1 MSKKNFMKAMG
12 LVSDSALNRYA
23 KFERNLEKE
32 KSNKKARLIR
42 IAAIA
47 ACFAILI
54 AAVPVSLM
62 LRDDRGGELI
72 IERDYFVMDG
82 AAVKQLNSS
91 EFKPTRIAG
100 KVSDEFKDAAADFA
114 FELLKESNKAG
125 YEGDSLLVSPLSVM
139 LALSMTA
146 NGAEGE
152 TLKQFEK
159 VLGGKMDI
167 DSLNA
172 QLFNY
177 TSTLT
182 STEKAKFNL
191 ANAVWL
197 TSDPSFS
204 VNRHFISRIENTF
217 DADIVAADMTNP
229 ATVDEINSWVK
240 KETFDMIDKI
250 IDRGTLN
257 KDSVMVLL
265 NAIAFDAIWETEISD
280 KGCFE
285 DYFYGTDGKKAVTFM
300 RTPGDRYLEGDN
312 EIGFIKN
319 YADGNYAFLALLPNE
334 GIEIG
339 DYVKSLTGEEF
350 LEIYGDS
357 YKNLCEV
364 KAVMP
369 HFTFDCNINMNDI
382 LKEMGIKEAFNPL
395 KADLSG
401 IGVSENGDLYI
412 GQVLHKTHIEL
423 DNKGTKAAA
432 VTGVFVYATCS
443 APTNVKY
450 VTLDRPFV
458 YAIIDTQTGL
468 PVFLGVC
475 ENISGQK

>member
-1 MSKKNFMKAMG
+1 MSKKNLMKAMS
-12 LVSDSALNRYA
+12 LVSDNAINRHA
-23 KFERNLEKE
+23 RFERELEKE
-32 KSNKKARLIR
+32 KKNNKARLVR

-54 AAVPVSLM
+54 AAIPVSFM
-62 LRDDRGGELI
+62 VRDARGGEPI
-72 IERDYFVMDG
+72 IEHDYFVMVG
-82 AAVKQLNSS
+82 SELKQLTSE
-91 EFKPTRIAG
+91 EFKPTRVAG
-100 KVSDEFKDAAADFA
+100 EVSDEFKDAAASFA
-114 FELLKESNKAG
+114 FELLKESNKAD

-167 DSLNA
+167 DDLNA

-177 TSTLT
+177 TSSLS

-197 TSDPSFS
+197 TSSPSFS

-240 KETFDMIDKI
+240 KETFDMINKI
-250 IDRGTLN
+250 IDEGSLDERTI
-257 KDSVMVLL
+257 MVLL
-265 NAIAFDAIWETEISD
+265 NAIAFDAQWQNEISD
-280 KGCFE
+280 KSCFE
-285 DYFYGTDGKKAVTFM
+285 DDFNGIAGKKTVTFM
-300 RTPGDRYLEGDN
+300 RTSGNRYLEGNN

-319 YADGNYAFLALLPNE
+319 YAGGDYAFLALLPDE
-334 GIEIG
+334 GIDIN
-339 DYVKSLTGEEF
+339 DYVASLSGKEF
-350 LEIYGDS
+350 LKICDEDFGDK
-357 YKNLCEV
+357 YEV
-364 KAVMP
+364 NTVIP
-369 HFTFDCNINMNDI
+369 HFSFDCSLSMVGV
-382 LKEMGIKEAFNPL
+382 LEKMGIKDAFNPFT
-395 KADLSG
+395 ADFSG
-401 IGVSENGDLYI
+401 MGESTNGALYI
-412 GQVLHKTHIEL
+412 SDVIHKTHIEL

-432 VTGVFVYATCS
+432 VTGVVVNCYTAYIP
-443 APTNVKY
+443 AKVKNV
-450 VTLDRPFV
+450 VLDRPFV

-468 PVFLGVC
+468 PIFLGVC
-475 ENISGQK
+475 ENICGQ

>member
-12 LVSDSALNRYA
+12 TVSDATLNRYA

-32 KSNKKARLIR
+32 KNNKKARLIR

-54 AAVPVSLM
+54 AAIPVSFM
-62 LRDDRGGELI
+62 LRDGGGDPI

-91 EFKPTRIAG
+91 EFKPTRVAG
-100 KVSDEFKDAAADFA
+100 KVSDEFKDAAANFA

-152 TLKQFEK
+152 TLKQFEE

-177 TSTLT
+177 TSSL
-182 STEKAKFNL
+182 SSSEKAKFNL

-197 TSDPSFS
+197 TSAPTFS
-204 VNRHFISRIENTF
+204 VNRNFISRIENTF

-229 ATVDEINSWVK
+229 ATADEINSWVK

-250 IDRGTLN
+250 IDEGSLDGRTI
-257 KDSVMVLL
+257 MVLL
-265 NAIAFDAIWETEISD
+265 NAIAFDAKWAIEIAD
-280 KGCFE
+280 KSCFE
-285 DYFYGTDGKKAVTFM
+285 DYFNGTDGKNTVTYAVRM
-300 RTPGDRYLEGDN
+300 VP
-312 EIGFIKN
+312 
-319 YADGNYAFLALLPNE
+319 
-334 GIEIG
+334 
-339 DYVKSLTGEEF
+339 
-350 LEIYGDS
+350 
-357 YKNLCEV
+357 
-364 KAVMP
+364 
-369 HFTFDCNINMNDI
+369 
-382 LKEMGIKEAFNPL
+382 
-395 KADLSG
+395 
-401 IGVSENGDLYI
+401 
-412 GQVLHKTHIEL
+412 
-423 DNKGTKAAA
+423 
-432 VTGVFVYATCS
+432 
-443 APTNVKY
+443 
-450 VTLDRPFV
+450 
-458 YAIIDTQTGL
+458 
-468 PVFLGVC
+468 
-475 ENISGQK
+475 

>member
-12 LVSDSALNRYA
+12 LVSDNALNRYA
-23 KFERNLEKE
+23 KFERNLENQK
-32 KSNKKARLIR
+32 KNKKARLIR

-54 AAVPVSLM
+54 AAIPVSLM
-62 LRDDRGGELI
+62 LRDDRGGEPI

-91 EFKPTRIAG
+91 EFKPTRVAG
-100 KVSDEFKDAAADFA
+100 EVSDEFKDAAANFA

-152 TLKQFEK
+152 TLKQFET

-217 DADIVAADMTNP
+217 DADIVAADMPNP

-250 IDRGTLN
+250 IDEGSLDEQTI
-257 KDSVMVLL
+257 MVLL
-265 NAIAFDAIWETEISD
+265 NAIAFDAKWQNEISD
-280 KGCFE
+280 KSCFE
-285 DYFYGTDGKKAVTFM
+285 DDFNGTAGKKTVTFM
-300 RTPGDRYLEGDN
+300 RTHGNRYLEGNN

-319 YADGNYAFLALLPNE
+319 YAGGDYAFLALLPDE
-334 GIEIG
+334 GIDIN
-339 DYVKSLTGEEF
+339 DYVASLSGKEF
-350 LEIYGDS
+350 LKICDEDFGDK
-357 YKNLCEV
+357 YEV
-364 KAVMP
+364 NTVIP
-369 HFTFDCNINMNDI
+369 HFSFDCSLSMAGV
-382 LKEMGIKEAFNPL
+382 LEKMGIKDAFNPFT
-395 KADLSG
+395 ADFSG
-401 IGVSENGDLYI
+401 MGESTNGALYI
-412 GQVLHKTHIEL
+412 SDVIHKTHIEL

-432 VTGVFVYATCS
+432 VTGVVVNCYTAYIP
-443 APTNVKY
+443 AKVKNV
-450 VTLDRPFV
+450 VLDRPFV

-475 ENISGQK
+475 ENISG

>member
-12 LVSDSALNRYA
+12 LVSDSALNRYV
-23 KFERNLEKE
+23 KFERDLDKE
-32 KSNKKARLIR
+32 KKNKKARLVR

-54 AAVPVSLM
+54 AAIPVSLM
-62 LRDDRGGELI
+62 LRDDRGGEPI

-250 IDRGTLN
+250 IDEGLLDEQTI
-257 KDSVMVLL
+257 MVLL
-265 NAIAFDAIWETEISD
+265 NAIAFDAQWQNEISD
-280 KGCFE
+280 KNCFE
-285 DYFYGTDGKKAVTFM
+285 DDFNGTDGKKTVTFM

-319 YADGNYAFLALLPNE
+319 YADGNYAFLALLPDE
-334 GIEIG
+334 GIDIN
-339 DYVKSLTGEEF
+339 DYVASLSGKEF
-350 LEIYGDS
+350 LKICDEDFGDK
-357 YKNLCEV
+357 YEV
-364 KAVMP
+364 NTVIP
-369 HFTFDCNINMNDI
+369 HFSFDCSLSMAGV
-382 LKEMGIKEAFNPL
+382 LEKMGIKDAFNPFT
-395 KADLSG
+395 ADFSG
-401 IGVSENGDLYI
+401 MGESTNGALYI
-412 GQVLHKTHIEL
+412 SDVLHKTHIEL

-432 VTGVFVYATCS
+432 VTGVVVKATGIS
-443 APTNVKY
+443 IPATVKNV
-450 VTLDRPFV
+450 VLDRPFV

-475 ENISGQK
+475 ENISG

>member
-23 KFERNLEKE
+23 KFERDLDKE
-32 KSNKKARLIR
+32 KKNKKVRLVR

-54 AAVPVSLM
+54 AAIPVSLM
-62 LRDDRGGELI
+62 LRDDRGGEPI

-91 EFKPTRIAG
+91 EFKPTRVAG

-240 KETFDMIDKI
+240 KETFDMINKI
-250 IDRGTLN
+250 IDEGSLDEQTI
-257 KDSVMVLL
+257 MVLL
-265 NAIAFDAIWETEISD
+265 NAIAFDAQWQNEISD
-280 KGCFE
+280 KSCFE
-285 DYFYGTDGKKAVTFM
+285 DDFNGTAGKKTVTFM
-300 RTPGDRYLEGDN
+300 RTHGNRYLEGNN

-319 YADGNYAFLALLPNE
+319 YAGGDYAFLALLPDE
-334 GIEIG
+334 GIDIN
-339 DYVKSLTGEEF
+339 DYVASLSGKEF
-350 LEIYGDS
+350 LKICEKDFGDK
-357 YKNLCEV
+357 YEV
-364 KAVMP
+364 NTVIP
-369 HFTFDCNINMNDI
+369 HFSFDCSLSMAGV
-382 LKEMGIKEAFNPL
+382 LEKMGIKDAFNPFT
-395 KADLSG
+395 ADLSG
-401 IGVSENGDLYI
+401 MGESTNGALYI
-412 GQVLHKTHIEL
+412 SDVIHKTHIEL

-432 VTGVFVYATCS
+432 VTGVVVNCYTAYIP
-443 APTNVKY
+443 AKVKNV
-450 VTLDRPFV
+450 VLDRPFV

-475 ENISGQK
+475 ENIGG

>member
-12 LVSDSALNRYA
+12 LASDNALNRYA
-23 KFERNLEKE
+23 KFERDLDKE
-32 KSNKKARLIR
+32 KKNKKVRLVR

-54 AAVPVSLM
+54 AAIPVSLM
-62 LRDDRGGELI
+62 LRDDRGGEPI

-91 EFKPTRIAG
+91 EFKPTRVAG
-100 KVSDEFKDAAADFA
+100 KVSDEFKDAAANFA

-197 TSDPSFS
+197 TSAPTFS

-240 KETFDMIDKI
+240 KETFNMINKI
-250 IDRGTLN
+250 IDEGSLDGQTI
-257 KDSVMVLL
+257 MVLL
-265 NAIAFDAIWETEISD
+265 NAIAFDAKWQNEISD
-280 KGCFE
+280 KSCFE
-285 DYFYGTDGKKAVTFM
+285 DDFNGTDGKKTVTFM
-300 RTPGDRYLEGDN
+300 RTPGDRYLEGNN

-319 YADGNYAFLALLPNE
+319 YAGGDYAFLALLPDE
-334 GIEIG
+334 GIDVN
-339 DYVKSLTGEEF
+339 DYVASLSGKEF
-350 LEIYGDS
+350 LKICDKDFGDR
-357 YKNLCEV
+357 YEV
-364 KAVMP
+364 NTVIP
-369 HFTFDCNINMNDI
+369 HFSFDCSLSMAGV
-382 LKEMGIKEAFNPL
+382 LGEMGIKDAFSPFA
-395 KADLSG
+395 ADFSG
-401 IGVSENGDLYI
+401 MGESTNGALHISD
-412 GQVLHKTHIEL
+412 VLHKTHIEL

-432 VTGVFVYATCS
+432 VTGVVVKATGMS
-443 APTNVKY
+443 LPATVKNV
-450 VTLDRPFV
+450 VLDRPFV

-475 ENISGQK
+475 ENIGG

>member
-12 LVSDSALNRYA
+12 TVSDATLNRYA

-54 AAVPVSLM
+54 AAIPVSFM
-62 LRDDRGGELI
+62 LRDGGGDPI
-72 IERDYFVMDG
+72 IERDYFAMDG
-82 AAVKQLNSS
+82 AAVKQLTSS
-91 EFKPTRIAG
+91 KFKPTRIAG
-100 KVSDEFKDAAADFA
+100 KVSDEFRNAAANFA
-114 FELLKESNKAG
+114 FELLKESNKAD

-152 TLKQFEK
+152 TLKQFEE

-177 TSTLT
+177 TSSL
-182 STEKAKFNL
+182 SSSEKAKFNL

-197 TSDPSFS
+197 TSAPTFS
-204 VNRHFISRIENTF
+204 VNRNFISRIENTF

-229 ATVDEINSWVK
+229 ATADEINSWVK

-250 IDRGTLN
+250 IDEGSLDGRTI
-257 KDSVMVLL
+257 MVLL
-265 NAIAFDAIWETEISD
+265 NALAFDAQWRNEISD
-280 KGCFE
+280 KNCFE
-285 DYFYGTDGKKAVTFM
+285 DDFNGTDGKNTVTFM
-300 RTPGDRYLEGDN
+300 RTPGNRYLEGNN

-319 YADGNYAFLALLPNE
+319 YADGNYAFLALLPDE
-334 GIEIG
+334 GIDIN
-339 DYVKSLTGEEF
+339 DYVASLSGKEF
-350 LEIYGDS
+350 LNICEKDFGDK
-357 YKNLCEV
+357 YEV
-364 KAVMP
+364 NTVIP
-369 HFTFDCNINMNDI
+369 HFSFDCSLSMAGV
-382 LKEMGIKEAFNPL
+382 LGKMGIKDAFNPFT
-395 KADLSG
+395 ADLSG
-401 IGVSENGDLYI
+401 MGESTNGALHISE
-412 GQVLHKTHIEL
+412 VLHKTHIEL

-432 VTGVFVYATCS
+432 VTGVVVKATGIS
-443 APTNVKY
+443 IPATVKK
-450 VTLDRPFV
+450 VVLDRPFV

-468 PVFLGVC
+468 PIFLGVC
-475 ENISGQK
+475 ENISG

>member
-12 LVSDSALNRYA
+12 LASDNALNRYA
-23 KFERNLEKE
+23 KFERDLDKE
-32 KSNKKARLIR
+32 KKNKKARLIR

-54 AAVPVSLM
+54 AAIPVSLM
-62 LRDDRGGELI
+62 LRDDRGGEPI

-91 EFKPTRIAG
+91 EFKPTRVAG
-100 KVSDEFKDAAADFA
+100 EVSDEFKDAAANFA

-197 TSDPSFS
+197 TSAPTFS

-250 IDRGTLN
+250 VNRGALN
-257 KDSVMVLL
+257 EDSVMVLL

-319 YADGNYAFLALLPNE
+319 YADGNYAFLALLPDE

-350 LEIYGDS
+350 LEIYDDS

-364 KAVMP
+364 NAVMP
-369 HFTFDCNINMNDI
+369 QFTFDCDINMNDI
-382 LKEMGIKEAFNPL
+382 LKEMGIKEAFNPFE
-395 KADLSG
+395 ADLSG

-443 APTNVKY
+443 APSNVKY

-468 PVFLGVC
+468 PIFLGVC
-475 ENISGQK
+475 ENISGQ

>member
-23 KFERNLEKE
+23 KFERDLDKEKE
-32 KSNKKARLIR
+32 NKKVRLVR

-54 AAVPVSLM
+54 AAIPVSLM

-91 EFKPTRIAG
+91 EFKPTRVAG

-240 KETFDMIDKI
+240 KETFNMINKI
-250 IDRGTLN
+250 IDEGSLDEQTI
-257 KDSVMVLL
+257 MVLL
-265 NAIAFDAIWETEISD
+265 NAIAFDAQWQNEISD
-280 KGCFE
+280 KSCFE
-285 DYFYGTDGKKAVTFM
+285 DDFNGTAGKKTVTFM
-300 RTPGDRYLEGDN
+300 RTHGNRYLEGNN

-319 YADGNYAFLALLPNE
+319 YAGGDYAFLALLPDE
-334 GIEIG
+334 GIDIN
-339 DYVKSLTGEEF
+339 DYVASLSGKEF
-350 LEIYGDS
+350 LKICDEDFGDK
-357 YKNLCEV
+357 YEV
-364 KAVMP
+364 NTVIP
-369 HFTFDCNINMNDI
+369 HFSFDCSLSMAGV
-382 LKEMGIKEAFNPL
+382 LEKMGIKDAFNPFT
-395 KADLSG
+395 ADLSG
-401 IGVSENGDLYI
+401 MGESTNGALYI
-412 GQVLHKTHIEL
+412 SDVLHKTHIEL

-432 VTGVFVYATCS
+432 VTGVVVKGYTAS
-443 APTNVKY
+443 IPAKVKNV
-450 VTLDRPFV
+450 VLDRPFV

-475 ENISGQK
+475 ENISG

>member
-12 LVSDSALNRYA
+12 LVSDNALNRYA
-23 KFERNLEKE
+23 KFERDLDKE
-32 KSNKKARLIR
+32 KKNKKARLIR

-62 LRDDRGGELI
+62 LRDDRGGEPI

-91 EFKPTRIAG
+91 EFKPTRVAG

-240 KETFDMIDKI
+240 KETFDMINKI
-250 IDRGTLN
+250 IDEGSLDEQTI
-257 KDSVMVLL
+257 MVLL
-265 NAIAFDAIWETEISD
+265 NAIAFDAQWQNEISD
-280 KGCFE
+280 KSCFE
-285 DYFYGTDGKKAVTFM
+285 DDFNGTAGKKTVTFM

-319 YADGNYAFLALLPNE
+319 YAGGDYAFLALLPDE
-334 GIEIG
+334 GIDIN
-339 DYVKSLTGEEF
+339 DYVASLSGKEF
-350 LEIYGDS
+350 LKICDEDFGDK
-357 YKNLCEV
+357 YEV
-364 KAVMP
+364 NTVIP
-369 HFTFDCNINMNDI
+369 HFSFDCSLSMAGV
-382 LKEMGIKEAFNPL
+382 LEKMGIKDAFNPFT
-395 KADLSG
+395 ADFSG
-401 IGVSENGDLYI
+401 MGESTNGALYI
-412 GQVLHKTHIEL
+412 SDVLHKTHIEL

-432 VTGVFVYATCS
+432 VTAVVVKATGLS
-443 APTNVKY
+443 ASVTVKNV
-450 VTLDRPFV
+450 VLDRPFV

-475 ENISGQK
+475 ENISG

>member
-32 KSNKKARLIR
+32 KSNKKARLVR

-62 LRDDRGGELI
+62 LRDDRGGEPI

-82 AAVKQLNSS
+82 AVVKQLNSS
-91 EFKPTRIAG
+91 EFKPTRVAG
-100 KVSDEFKDAAADFA
+100 KVSDEFKDAAANFA

-197 TSDPSFS
+197 TSAPTFS

-240 KETFDMIDKI
+240 KETFDMINKI
-250 IDRGTLN
+250 IDEGSLDEQTI
-257 KDSVMVLL
+257 MVLL
-265 NAIAFDAIWETEISD
+265 NAIAFDAQWQNEISD
-280 KGCFE
+280 KSCFE
-285 DYFYGTDGKKAVTFM
+285 DDFNGTAGKKTVTFM
-300 RTPGDRYLEGDN
+300 RTPGNRYLEGNN

-319 YADGNYAFLALLPNE
+319 YAGGDYAFLALLPDE
-334 GIEIG
+334 GIDIN
-339 DYVKSLTGEEF
+339 DYVASLSGKEF
-350 LEIYGDS
+350 LKICDEDFGDK
-357 YKNLCEV
+357 YEV
-364 KAVMP
+364 NTVIP
-369 HFTFDCNINMNDI
+369 HFSFDCSLSMAGV
-382 LKEMGIKEAFNPL
+382 LEKMGIKDAFNPFT
-395 KADLSG
+395 ADLSG
-401 IGVSENGDLYI
+401 MGESTNGALYI
-412 GQVLHKTHIEL
+412 SDVLHKTHIEL

-432 VTGVFVYATCS
+432 VTGVVVKGYAAS
-443 APTNVKY
+443 IPAKVKNV
-450 VTLDRPFV
+450 VLDRPFV

-475 ENISGQK
+475 ENISG

>member
-12 LVSDSALNRYA
+12 LASDNALNRYA
-23 KFERNLEKE
+23 KFERDLDKE
-32 KSNKKARLIR
+32 KKNKKARLVC

-54 AAVPVSLM
+54 AAIPVSLM
-62 LRDDRGGELI
+62 LRDDRGGEPI

-91 EFKPTRIAG
+91 EFKPTRVAG

-167 DSLNA
+167 DSLSA

-250 IDRGTLN
+250 IDEGSLDGQTI
-257 KDSVMVLL
+257 MVLL
-265 NAIAFDAIWETEISD
+265 NAIAFDAQWQNEISD
-280 KGCFE
+280 KSCFE
-285 DYFYGTDGKKAVTFM
+285 DDFNGTAGKKTVTFM
-300 RTPGDRYLEGDN
+300 RTHGNRYLEGNN

-319 YADGNYAFLALLPNE
+319 YAGGDYAFLALLPDE
-334 GIEIG
+334 GIDIN
-339 DYVKSLTGEEF
+339 DYVASLSGNEF
-350 LEIYGDS
+350 LKICDEDFGDK
-357 YKNLCEV
+357 YEV
-364 KAVMP
+364 NTVIP
-369 HFTFDCNINMNDI
+369 HFSFDCSLSMAGV
-382 LKEMGIKEAFNPL
+382 LEKMGIKDAFNPFT
-395 KADLSG
+395 ADLSG
-401 IGVSENGDLYI
+401 MGEYTNGALYI
-412 GQVLHKTHIEL
+412 SDVLHKTHIEL

-432 VTGVFVYATCS
+432 VTGVVVNGYGASIPATVK
-443 APTNVKY
+443 NV
-450 VTLDRPFV
+450 VLDRPFV

-475 ENISGQK
+475 ENISG

>member
-1 MSKKNFMKAMG
+1 MSKKNFLKAMG
-12 LVSDSALNRYA
+12 LASDSALNRYA
-23 KFERNLEKE
+23 KFERDLDKE
-32 KSNKKARLIR
+32 KKNKKARLVR

-54 AAVPVSLM
+54 AAIPVSLM
-62 LRDDRGGELI
+62 LRDDRGGEPI

-91 EFKPTRIAG
+91 EFKPTRVAG
-100 KVSDEFKDAAADFA
+100 EVSDEFKDAAADFA

-167 DSLNA
+167 DSLNT

-240 KETFDMIDKI
+240 KETFDMINKI
-250 IDRGTLN
+250 IDEGSLDEQTI
-257 KDSVMVLL
+257 MVLL
-265 NAIAFDAIWETEISD
+265 NAIAFDAKWQNEISD
-280 KGCFE
+280 KSCFE
-285 DYFYGTDGKKAVTFM
+285 DDFNGTAGKKTVTFM
-300 RTPGDRYLEGDN
+300 RTPGNRYLEGNN

-319 YADGNYAFLALLPNE
+319 YAGGDYAFLALLPDE
-334 GIEIG
+334 GIDIN
-339 DYVKSLTGEEF
+339 DYVASLSGKEF
-350 LEIYGDS
+350 LKICDEDFGDK
-357 YKNLCEV
+357 YEV
-364 KAVMP
+364 NTVIP
-369 HFTFDCNINMNDI
+369 HFSFDCSLSMAGV
-382 LKEMGIKEAFNPL
+382 LEKMGIKDAFNPFT
-395 KADLSG
+395 ADFSG
-401 IGVSENGDLYI
+401 MGESTNGALYI
-412 GQVLHKTHIEL
+412 SDVIHKTHIDL

-432 VTGVFVYATCS
+432 VTGVVVKGYGAS
-443 APTNVKY
+443 IPAKVKNV
-450 VTLDRPFV
+450 VLDRPFV

-468 PVFLGVC
+468 PIFLGVC
-475 ENISGQK
+475 ENVN

>member
-1 MSKKNFMKAMG
+1 MSKKNFLKAMG
-12 LVSDSALNRYA
+12 LASDSALNRYA
-23 KFERNLEKE
+23 KFERDLDKE
-32 KSNKKARLIR
+32 KKNKKARLVR

-54 AAVPVSLM
+54 AAIPVSLM
-62 LRDDRGGELI
+62 LRDDRGGEPI

-91 EFKPTRIAG
+91 EFKPTRVAG
-100 KVSDEFKDAAADFA
+100 EVSDEFKDAAADFA

-167 DSLNA
+167 DSLNT

-240 KETFDMIDKI
+240 KETFDMINKI
-250 IDRGTLN
+250 IDEGSLDEQTI
-257 KDSVMVLL
+257 MVLL
-265 NAIAFDAIWETEISD
+265 NAIAFDAKWQNEISD
-280 KGCFE
+280 KSCFE
-285 DYFYGTDGKKAVTFM
+285 DDFNGTAGKKTVTFM

-319 YADGNYAFLALLPNE
+319 YAGGDYAFLALLPDE
-334 GIEIG
+334 GIDIN
-339 DYVKSLTGEEF
+339 DYVASLSGKEF
-350 LEIYGDS
+350 LKICDEDFGDK
-357 YKNLCEV
+357 YEV
-364 KAVMP
+364 NTVIP
-369 HFTFDCNINMNDI
+369 HFSFDCSLSMAGV
-382 LKEMGIKEAFNPL
+382 LEKMGIKDAFNPFT
-395 KADLSG
+395 ADFSG
-401 IGVSENGDLYI
+401 MGESTNGALYI
-412 GQVLHKTHIEL
+412 SDVIHKTHIDL

-432 VTGVFVYATCS
+432 VTGVVVKGYGAS
-443 APTNVKY
+443 IPAKVKNV
-450 VTLDRPFV
+450 VLDRPFV

-468 PVFLGVC
+468 PIFLGVC
-475 ENISGQK
+475 ENVN

>member
-12 LVSDSALNRYA
+12 AVSDKNIERYA
-23 KFERNLEKE
+23 QFERILEK
-32 KSNKKARLIR
+32 KNKKARLIR
-42 IAAIA
+42 ITAIA
-47 ACFAILI
+47 ACFAIMI
-54 AAVPVSLM
+54 AAIPVSLM
-62 LRDDRGGELI
+62 LRDDRGGEPI

-82 AAVKQLNSS
+82 AAVKQLTSS
-91 EFKPTRIAG
+91 EFKPTRVAG
-100 KVSDEFKDAAADFA
+100 KVSDEFRDAAANFA
-114 FELLKESNKAG
+114 FELLKESNKAE

-146 NGAEGE
+146 NGAESE
-152 TLKQFEK
+152 TLKQFED

-177 TSTLT
+177 TSSLT
-182 STEKAKFNL
+182 STDKAKFNL

-250 IDRGTLN
+250 IDEGSLDGQTI
-257 KDSVMVLL
+257 MVLL
-265 NAIAFDAIWETEISD
+265 NAIAFDAQWQNEISD
-280 KGCFE
+280 KSCFE
-285 DYFYGTDGKKAVTFM
+285 DYFNGTDGKKAVTFM
-300 RTPGDRYLEGDN
+300 RTPGNRYLEGNN

-319 YADGNYAFLALLPNE
+319 YAGGDYAFLALLPDE
-334 GIEIG
+334 GIDIN
-339 DYVKSLTGEEF
+339 DYVASLSGKEF
-350 LEIYGDS
+350 LKICEKDFGDL
-357 YKNLCEV
+357 YEV
-364 KAVMP
+364 NTVIP
-369 HFTFDCNINMNDI
+369 HFSFDCSLSMAGV
-382 LKEMGIKEAFNPL
+382 LGKMGIKDAFSPFT
-395 KADLSG
+395 ADLSG
-401 IGVSENGDLYI
+401 MGESAIGALHISE
-412 GQVLHKTHIEL
+412 VLHKTHIEL

-432 VTGVFVYATCS
+432 VTGVVVKATGMS
-443 APTNVKY
+443 ASVTVKNV
-450 VTLDRPFV
+450 VLDRPFV

-468 PVFLGVC
+468 PIFLGVC

>member
-23 KFERNLEKE
+23 KFERDLDKE
-32 KSNKKARLIR
+32 KKNKKVRLVR

-54 AAVPVSLM
+54 AAIPVSLM
-62 LRDDRGGELI
+62 LRDDRGGEPI

-91 EFKPTRIAG
+91 EFKPTRVAG

-240 KETFDMIDKI
+240 KETFDMINKI
-250 IDRGTLN
+250 IDEGSLDEQTI
-257 KDSVMVLL
+257 MVLL
-265 NAIAFDAIWETEISD
+265 NAIAFDAQWQNEISD
-280 KGCFE
+280 KSCFE
-285 DYFYGTDGKKAVTFM
+285 DDFNGTAGKKTVTFM
-300 RTPGDRYLEGDN
+300 RTSGNRYLEGNN

-319 YADGNYAFLALLPNE
+319 YAGGDYAFLALLPDE
-334 GIEIG
+334 GIDIN
-339 DYVKSLTGEEF
+339 DYVASLSGKEF
-350 LEIYGDS
+350 LKICDEDFGDK
-357 YKNLCEV
+357 YEV
-364 KAVMP
+364 NTVIP
-369 HFTFDCNINMNDI
+369 HFSFDCSLSMVGV
-382 LKEMGIKEAFNPL
+382 LEKMGIKDAFNPFT
-395 KADLSG
+395 ADFSG
-401 IGVSENGDLYI
+401 MGESTNGALYI
-412 GQVLHKTHIEL
+412 SDVIHKTHIEL

-432 VTGVFVYATCS
+432 VTGVVVNCYTAYIP
-443 APTNVKY
+443 AKVKNV
-450 VTLDRPFV
+450 VLDRPFV

-475 ENISGQK
+475 ENIGG

>member
-12 LVSDSALNRYA
+12 AVSDKNIERYA
-23 KFERNLEKE
+23 QFERILEK
-32 KSNKKARLIR
+32 KNKKARLIR
-42 IAAIA
+42 ITAIA

-54 AAVPVSLM
+54 AAIPVSLM
-62 LRDDRGGELI
+62 LRDDRPAEPI

-82 AAVKQLNSS
+82 AAVKQLTSS
-91 EFKPTRIAG
+91 EFKPTRVAG
-100 KVSDEFKDAAADFA
+100 KVSDEFRDAAANFA
-114 FELLKESNKAG
+114 FELLKESNKAE

-177 TSTLT
+177 TSSLT
-182 STEKAKFNL
+182 STDKAKFNL

-197 TSDPSFS
+197 TSAPTFS

-250 IDRGTLN
+250 LKPEDLD
-257 KDSVMVLL
+257 KDSIMVLL
-265 NAIAFDAIWETEISD
+265 NAIAFDAIWEVTVED
-280 KGCFE
+280 DQCFE
-285 DYFYGTDGKKAVTFM
+285 KIFHGIDGDTTATFM
-300 RTPGDRYLEGDN
+300 KTKTDRYIYGEN
-312 EIGFIKN
+312 ETGFIKN
-319 YADGNYAFLALLPNE
+319 YADGNYAFMALLPDEN
-334 GIEIG
+334 IAIG
-339 DYVKSLTGEEF
+339 DYVSSLSGERF
-350 LEIYGDS
+350 LELYYDASKNMS
-357 YKNLCEV
+357 YKAE
-364 KAVMP
+364 AIMP
-369 HFTFDCNINMNDI
+369 HFTNDCSIDMNQI
-382 LKEMGIKEAFNPL
+382 IKIMGIKDAFDPKYANF
-395 KADLSG
+395 SG
-401 IGVSENGDLYI
+401 LGTTTKDGVICIDK
-412 GQVLHKTHIEL
+412 VLHKTHIEL
-423 DNKGTKAAA
+423 DNKGTRAAA
-432 VTGVFVYATCS
+432 VTSVGMLVTTSVSITK
-443 APTNVKY
+443 T

-468 PVFLGVC
+468 PIFLGIC
-475 ENISGQK
+475 ENIN

>member
-23 KFERNLEKE
+23 KFERDLDKE
-32 KSNKKARLIR
+32 KKNKKVRLVR

-54 AAVPVSLM
+54 AAIPVSLM
-62 LRDDRGGELI
+62 LRDDRGGEPI

-91 EFKPTRIAG
+91 EFKPTRVAG

-240 KETFDMIDKI
+240 KETFDMINKI
-250 IDRGTLN
+250 IDEGSLDEQTI
-257 KDSVMVLL
+257 MVLL
-265 NAIAFDAIWETEISD
+265 NAIAFDAQWQNEISD
-280 KGCFE
+280 KSCFE
-285 DYFYGTDGKKAVTFM
+285 DDFNGTAGKKTVTFM
-300 RTPGDRYLEGDN
+300 RTHGNRYLEGNN

-319 YADGNYAFLALLPNE
+319 YAGGDYAFLALLPDE
-334 GIEIG
+334 GIDIN
-339 DYVKSLTGEEF
+339 DYVASLSGKEF
-350 LEIYGDS
+350 LKICDEDFGDK
-357 YKNLCEV
+357 YEV
-364 KAVMP
+364 NTVIP
-369 HFTFDCNINMNDI
+369 HFSFDCSLSMAGV
-382 LKEMGIKEAFNPL
+382 LEKMGIKDAFNPFT
-395 KADLSG
+395 ADLSG
-401 IGVSENGDLYI
+401 MGESTNGALYI
-412 GQVLHKTHIEL
+412 SDVIHKTHIEL

-432 VTGVFVYATCS
+432 VTGVVVNCYTAYIP
-443 APTNVKY
+443 AKVKNV
-450 VTLDRPFV
+450 VLDRPFV

-468 PVFLGVC
+468 PIFLGVC
-475 ENISGQK
+475 ENICGQ

>member
-1 MSKKNFMKAMG
+1 MKAMG

-23 KFERNLEKE
+23 KFERDLDKE
-32 KSNKKARLIR
+32 KKNKKVRLIR

-54 AAVPVSLM
+54 AAIPVSLM

-91 EFKPTRIAG
+91 EFKPTRVAG

-152 TLKQFEK
+152 TLKQFEQ

-229 ATVDEINSWVK
+229 TTVDEINSWVK

-250 IDRGTLN
+250 IDEGSLDGQTI
-257 KDSVMVLL
+257 MVLL
-265 NAIAFDAIWETEISD
+265 NAIAFDAKWQNEISD
-280 KGCFE
+280 KSCFE
-285 DYFYGTDGKKAVTFM
+285 DDFNGTAGKKTVTFM
-300 RTPGDRYLEGDN
+300 RTHGNRYLEGNN

-319 YADGNYAFLALLPNE
+319 YAGGDYAFLALLPDE
-334 GIEIG
+334 GIDIN
-339 DYVKSLTGEEF
+339 DYVASLSGKEF
-350 LEIYGDS
+350 LKICDEDFGDK
-357 YKNLCEV
+357 YEV
-364 KAVMP
+364 NTVIP
-369 HFTFDCNINMNDI
+369 HFSFDCSLSMAGV
-382 LKEMGIKEAFNPL
+382 LEKMGIKDAFNPFT
-395 KADLSG
+395 ADFSG
-401 IGVSENGDLYI
+401 MGESTNGALYI
-412 GQVLHKTHIEL
+412 SDVLHKTHIEL

-432 VTGVFVYATCS
+432 VTGVVVKATGLS
-443 APTNVKY
+443 IPATVKNV
-450 VTLDRPFV
+450 VLDRPFV

-475 ENISGQK
+475 ENIGG

>member
-12 LVSDSALNRYA
+12 LVNDNALNRYA
-23 KFERNLEKE
+23 KFERDLDKE
-32 KSNKKARLIR
+32 KKNKKARLIR

-47 ACFAILI
+47 ACFAILT
-54 AAVPVSLM
+54 AAIPVSLM

-100 KVSDEFKDAAADFA
+100 KVSDEFKDAAANFA

-177 TSTLT
+177 TATLT

-197 TSDPSFS
+197 TSAPTFS

-229 ATVDEINSWVK
+229 ATVDEINSW
-240 KETFDMIDKI
+240 
-250 IDRGTLN
+250 
-257 KDSVMVLL
+257 
-265 NAIAFDAIWETEISD
+265 
-280 KGCFE
+280 
-285 DYFYGTDGKKAVTFM
+285 
-300 RTPGDRYLEGDN
+300 
-312 EIGFIKN
+312 
-319 YADGNYAFLALLPNE
+319 
-334 GIEIG
+334 
-339 DYVKSLTGEEF
+339 
-350 LEIYGDS
+350 
-357 YKNLCEV
+357 
-364 KAVMP
+364 
-369 HFTFDCNINMNDI
+369 
-382 LKEMGIKEAFNPL
+382 
-395 KADLSG
+395 
-401 IGVSENGDLYI
+401 
-412 GQVLHKTHIEL
+412 
-423 DNKGTKAAA
+423 
-432 VTGVFVYATCS
+432 
-443 APTNVKY
+443 
-450 VTLDRPFV
+450 
-458 YAIIDTQTGL
+458 
-468 PVFLGVC
+468 
-475 ENISGQK
+475 

>member
-12 LVSDSALNRYA
+12 LVSDNALNRYA
-23 KFERNLEKE
+23 KFERDLDKE
-32 KSNKKARLIR
+32 KKNKKARLIR

-62 LRDDRGGELI
+62 LRDDRGGEPI

-91 EFKPTRIAG
+91 EFKPTRVAG

-240 KETFDMIDKI
+240 KETFDMINKI
-250 IDRGTLN
+250 IDEGSLDEQTI
-257 KDSVMVLL
+257 MVLL
-265 NAIAFDAIWETEISD
+265 NAIAFDALWQNEISD
-280 KGCFE
+280 KSCFE
-285 DYFYGTDGKKAVTFM
+285 DDFNGTAGKKTVTFM

-319 YADGNYAFLALLPNE
+319 YAGGDYAFLALLPDE
-334 GIEIG
+334 GIDIN
-339 DYVKSLTGEEF
+339 DYVASLSGKEF
-350 LEIYGDS
+350 LKICDEDFGDK
-357 YKNLCEV
+357 YEV
-364 KAVMP
+364 NTVIP
-369 HFTFDCNINMNDI
+369 HFSFDCSLSMAGV
-382 LKEMGIKEAFNPL
+382 LEKMGIKDAFNPFT
-395 KADLSG
+395 ADFSG
-401 IGVSENGDLYI
+401 MGESTNGALYI
-412 GQVLHKTHIEL
+412 SDVLHKTHIEL

-432 VTGVFVYATCS
+432 VTAVVVKATGLS
-443 APTNVKY
+443 ASVTVKNV
-450 VTLDRPFV
+450 VLDRPFV

-475 ENISGQK
+475 ENISG